1 MSSFIPAL
9 PVRPTI
15 SAALPLKALAKPPDA
30 APPPGKPSETK
41 TADKKP
47 AETPPRP
54 QEHRAAS
61 ALSASDIG
69 YVDSL
74 MGVAPPQA
82 MEYIMLKTG
91 VPMPANLGQDVDTT
105 A

>member
-1 MSSFIPAL
+1 MSSAIPAL
-9 PVRPTI
+9 PVHITPPAAVPPTKA
-15 SAALPLKALAKPPDA
+15 SAAKALERPD
-30 APPPGKPSETK
+30 
-41 TADKKP
+41 D
-47 AETPPRP
+47 TPPRTS
-54 QEHRAAS
+54 EHRAAS

>member
-1 MSSFIPAL
+1 MSSTIPAL
-9 PVRPTI
+9 PLHTTPPAPV
-15 SAALPLKALAKPPDA
+15 KAVPKPPVA
-30 APPPGKPSETK
+30 APPAKAGDAKVSE
-41 TADKKP
+41 KKAVDTPRP
-47 AETPPRP
+47 AE
-54 QEHRAAS
+54 HHAAS
-61 ALSASDIG
+61 TLSPADVG

-74 MGVAPPQA
+74 MGLVPAQT

>member
-1 MSSFIPAL
+1 MSSTIPAL
-9 PVRPTI
+9 PARTTPPAPTP
-15 SAALPLKALAKPPDA
+15 AKAVVKPPAADA
-30 APPPGKPSETK
+30 KIPEKRA
-41 TADKKP
+41 AD
-47 AETPPRP
+47 TPPRP
-54 QEHRAAS
+54 AEHHAAS
-61 ALSASDIG
+61 ALSPSDIG

-74 MGVAPPQA
+74 MGLAPAQT